1 MKYFLSTAGKK
12 CCKGCTW
19 LLSLARNEEGYDL
32 IQFKRGL
39 SEHKHLMKL
48 YPGEPAVVLDT
59 GEFYIGDANGRPVLI
74 NPDGVALPDTGCVL
88 GIRNQSEWTQG
99 TEVTVAYSDL
109 ISSDA
114 KPVGESD
121 EGKYSCA
128 VIIDDNDMPVGVAFL
143 TDWGSLDTGATFI
156 IGYFN
161 QLVEFT
167 NADID
172 AIITHAEAKINS

>member
-1 MKYFLSTAGKK
+1 MKYFISTAGKK

-59 GEFYIGDANGRPVLI
+59 GEFYIGDVNGRPILI
-74 NPDGVALPDTGCVL
+74 NPDGAALPDTGCVL
-88 GIRNQSEWTQG
+88 SIRNQPEWSQG
-99 TEVTVAYSDL
+99 AEVTVAYTDL
-109 ISSDA
+109 ITSDDE
-114 KPVGESD
+114 PVGEFD
-121 EGKYSCA
+121 DGRYGCA
-128 VIIDDNDMPVGVAFL
+128 IIIDDNNIPVGVAFL

-156 IGYFN
+156 VGYFN
-161 QLVEFT
+161 SSLEFT

-172 AIITHAEAKINS
+172 AIITHAEANLNS